1 MTDRIFLGLRK
12 IVGVQLV
19 FFTTHI
25 HKQNKMA
32 TNKIVKK
39 TQREHV
45 LDRPDTYIGTV
56 RYAEVER
63 LVAEDYDADVVITSA
78 PAEGDGVAEVEEDA
92 VTRKETRTRI
102 VEKRIQFCPGLTQLF
117 MEILNN
123 ARDRTVVTDVEVRCN
138 RIEVGYDAASG
149 SIWVQNNGD
158 GVSIEM
164 HPTYGV
170 YNPELIFG
178 HLLTSTN
185 YDDSERRIVG
195 GRNGFGA
202 KLTNIYSS
210 RFTIETVDARTK
222 RKYVQTWTN
231 NMSSVGTAVVTEGV
245 KSRPYTKITWTFDHP
260 RFGKTNVLDADFI
273 SVMHKAVVDI
283 AATVGTK
290 VTVFFQ
296 GREITCD
303 TLAKY
308 TDLFPPLSGSPKLH
322 VNVNDRWK
330 VAVATVHPDVGGR
343 CVSFVNGMWT
353 SQGGTHESLVL
364 NQVVEAIA
372 NAIRSRAKGADKALV
387 DKCLSLNRIIKNYLW
402 VFVDA
407 CIENPEFA
415 SQTKECLKSPV
426 REFGSTC
433 ELPPAFIR
441 KIGGLDVADQIL
453 DQLRGKSQASMKNTD
468 GRKVSNISGIP
479 KLDDAPLA
487 GTRRSNECVLI
498 VTEGDSAKATAI
510 AGLAARRDRDR
521 FGVFALRGKIR
532 NVTDAPAADLSKTEG
547 EFYYLKKILGLQ
559 QGKTYETEADL
570 KTLRYGKLVVFTD
583 QDTDGFHIKALVMNI
598 FARFWPVLL
607 RTGFVQSLPTPLIKA
622 TKGKQCLPF
631 YSMPAFRTWALS
643 ADTNGWK
650 IKYYKG
656 LGTSTKEDA
665 LEYFKGFQVTEYVE
679 RPRATLH
686 SFFGASNSAGAGAP
700 SVPPLVEETTDL
712 FLNLF
717 SKDRT
722 DYRKT
727 WVQAFNPEATIDN
740 SRREITLAEFLH
752 TEYRQHADDN
762 LRRTT
767 PSVVDGLKPSQR
779 KILFGCFRKGL
790 DVGSAEMKVA
800 QLGAAV
806 AEITSYH
813 HGEVSLMSS
822 ITKMA
827 QTFVGSNNINL
838 LEPLGQFGTRLEGGD
853 DAASPR
859 YIFTR
864 ISSLAKLVFRKED
877 NPILEY
883 LEDEGNSIEPVEYLP
898 VIPMVLVNGADG
910 IGTGYST
917 KVPPS
922 NPLEVIAN
930 VRAIIQAGGVVPDH
944 VSYMPWWSK
953 FTGSVVQESAEKYS
967 VRGVYTASGGS
978 VHITELPV
986 GVWSSPY
993 KTYLEE
999 LVSENKIAGFE
1010 WPVDDE
1016 RVDIRVELVQAVQE
1030 LTGIDAVEQALEFE
1044 ANPAAAAK
1052 AAKRK
1057 APAAPSSTD
1066 EIEKLFKLV
1075 GKASTSN
1082 VHLYTSGK
1090 TSHIRK
1096 YTIRDIYVD
1105 FYTARMAG
1113 YEKRK
1118 QFILAGMEHDHR
1130 VARAKI
1136 TFIEAKLSGRLV
1148 LENRADSDVQSDL
1161 AALGLPL
1168 AHELGLK
1175 SSSGYDYLLDMKLRS
1190 LTRAKVDALRADV
1203 IDLERNI
1210 GRVRAT
1216 PVEHTWLNELL
1227 ELECK
1232 IRGVPFVANEFVGGA
1247 TNSSSSSMEVDESN
1261 TASSSS
1267 LAAGEE
1273 EEEVVTAPVRKR
1285 RGVAK

>member
-1 MTDRIFLGLRK
+1 
-12 IVGVQLV
+12 
-19 FFTTHI
+19 
-25 HKQNKMA
+25 MA
-32 TNKIVKK
+32 SAGTNKIVKK

-56 RYAEVER
+56 RYSDVER
-63 LVAEDYDADVVITSA
+63 LVAEDYEADIVVGGGGEA
-78 PAEGDGVAEVEEDA
+78 GEADGADGAGEDV
-92 VTRKETRTRI
+92 VTRKEIRTRI
-102 VEKRIQFCPGLTQLF
+102 VEKQISFCPGLTQLF

-123 ARDRTVVTDVEVRCN
+123 ARDRTVVTDVDVRCT
-138 RIEVGYDAASG
+138 RIEVGYDESTG
-149 SIWVQNNGD
+149 SVWVQNNGD
-158 GVSIEM
+158 GVSIEL

-202 KLTNIYSS
+202 KLTNIYSTQ
-210 RFTIETVDARTK
+210 FTVETVDARTK
-222 RKYVQTWTN
+222 RKYIQTWSN
-231 NMSSVGTAVVTEGV
+231 NMGTVGSPVVTEGI
-245 KSRPYTKITWTFDHP
+245 KSRPYTKISFTFDHA
-260 RFGKTNVLDADFI
+260 RFGKSNVITSDFI
-273 SVMHKAVVDI
+273 SIMHKAVVDI

-296 GREITCD
+296 GREVLCD
-303 TLAKY
+303 TLVKY
-308 TDLFPPLSGSPKLH
+308 TDLFPQLSGSPKLH

-353 SQGGTHESLVL
+353 SQGGTHETLVL
-364 NQVVEAIA
+364 NQVVEAVA
-372 NAIRSRAKGADKALV
+372 NAVRTRAKGADKALV
-387 DKCLSLNRIIKNYLW
+387 DKCFSLNRMIKNYLW

-426 REFGSTC
+426 REFGSMC

-441 KIGGLDVADQIL
+441 KIAGLDVADQIL
-453 DQLRGKSQASMKNTD
+453 DQLRGKSQASMKNSD

-532 NVTDAPAADLSKTEG
+532 NVTDAPAADLTKTEG

-559 QGKTYETEADL
+559 QGKTYDSEADL

-607 RTGFVQSLPTPLIKA
+607 RTGFVQSLPTPLIKV
-622 TKGKQCLPF
+622 TKSKQCLPF
-631 YSMPAFRTWALS
+631 YSTPAFRAWALLN
-643 ADTNGWK
+643 DTTGWK

-656 LGTSTKEDA
+656 LGTSTKDDA
-665 LEYFKGFQVTEYVE
+665 MEYFKGFNVTEYLE
-679 RPRATLH
+679 RPRANIQT
-686 SFFGASNSAGAGAP
+686 FFGAGAGN
-700 SVPPLVEETTDL
+700 SLPPPVEETVDL

-722 DYRKT
+722 DYRKG

-779 KILFGCFRKGL
+779 KIMFGCFRKGL

-827 QTFVGSNNINL
+827 QTFIGSNNINL

-883 LEDEGNSIEPVEYLP
+883 LEDEGNSIEPVEYMPL
-898 VIPMVLVNGADG
+898 IPMVLVNGADG

-930 VRAIIQAGGVVPDH
+930 VRAIIQAGGVVPDEIP
-944 VSYMPWWSK
+944 YMPWWNK
-953 FTGSVVQESAEKYS
+953 FMGSVVQDSSEKYS

-993 KTYLEE
+993 KTYLES
-999 LVSENKIAGFE
+999 LVLENKIESFE

-1016 RVDIRVELVQAVQE
+1016 RVDIRVELVQPVQE
-1030 LTGIDAVEQALEFE
+1030 LTGIDAVSQALEFE
-1044 ANPAAAAK
+1044 ANPGAAAK

-1057 APAAPSSTD
+1057 APAAPSGT
-1066 EIEKLFKLV
+1066 EEVEKLFKLV

-1090 TSHIRK
+1090 TSHIKK
-1096 YTIRDIYVD
+1096 YNIRDIYVD
-1105 FYTARMAG
+1105 FYAARMAG
-1113 YEKRK
+1113 YVKRK
-1118 QFILAGMEHDHR
+1118 EHILACMEHDHR
-1130 VARAKI
+1130 VARARI
-1136 TFIEAKLSGRLV
+1136 TFIDAKLSGRLV
-1148 LENRADSDVQSDL
+1148 LEDRADSDVQSDL

-1175 SSSGYDYLLDMKLRS
+1175 SSSGYDYLMDMKLKS
-1190 LTRAKVDALRADV
+1190 LTRAKVEALRTEV
-1203 IDLERNI
+1203 LQLEVSI
-1210 GRVRAT
+1210 AKVRAT

-1232 IRGVPFVANEFVGGA
+1232 IRGVPFVPDDFFVAGDVAGA
-1247 TNSSSSSMEVDESN
+1247 VAGSAGVMEVDDDV
-1261 TASSSS
+1261 
-1267 LAAGEE
+1267 GKEE
-1273 EEEVVTAPVRKR
+1273 GKEEVSPVRKR
-1285 RGVAK
+1285 RGVVKSA

>member
-1 MTDRIFLGLRK
+1 
-12 IVGVQLV
+12 
-19 FFTTHI
+19 
-25 HKQNKMA
+25 MA
-32 TNKIVKK
+32 SAAGTNKIVKK

-56 RYAEVER
+56 RYADVDR
-63 LVAEDYDADVVITSA
+63 LVAEDYEADVV
-78 PAEGDGVAEVEEDA
+78 VAGAGGEEVGEEN
-92 VTRKETRTRI
+92 TRKEIRTRI
-102 VEKRIQFCPGLTQLF
+102 VEKTVSFCPGLTQLF

-138 RIEVGYDAASG
+138 RIEVGYDASTG

-158 GVSIEM
+158 GVSVEV

-222 RKYVQTWTN
+222 RKYVQTWSN
-231 NMSSVGTAVVTEGV
+231 NMSMVGGAVVTEGV
-245 KSRPYTKITWTFDHP
+245 KSRPYTKVTWTFDHA
-260 RFGKTNVLDADFI
+260 RFGKPNVVDADFI
-273 SVMHKAVVDI
+273 SIMHKAVIDI

-303 TLAKY
+303 TLVKY
-308 TDLFPPLSGSPKLH
+308 TDLFPQLEGSVKLH

-343 CVSFVNGMWT
+343 NLSFVNGMWT
-353 SQGGTHESLVL
+353 SQGGTHESLVV
-364 NQVVEAIA
+364 NQVVETVA
-372 NAIRSRAKGADKALV
+372 NAVRTRAKGADKALV
-387 DKCLSLNRIIKNYLW
+387 DKCVSLNRMIRNYLW

-433 ELPPAFIR
+433 ELPPAFVR
-441 KIGGLDVADQIL
+441 KIAGLEVADQIL
-453 DQLRGKSQASMKNTD
+453 DQLRGKSQAAMKNTD

-487 GTRRSNECVLI
+487 GTRRSNECILI

-559 QGKTYETEADL
+559 QGKTYETDADL

-631 YSMPAFRTWALS
+631 YSMPAFRAWAL
-643 ADTNGWK
+643 TNDASGWK

-656 LGTSTKEDA
+656 LGTSTKDDA
-665 LEYFKGFQVTEYVE
+665 LEYFKGFHVTEYVE
-679 RPRATLH
+679 RPRASIQ
-686 SFFGASNSAGAGAP
+686 SFFGGAGA
-700 SVPPLVEETTDL
+700 SAGGVVVEETTDL

-722 DYRKT
+722 DYRKG
-727 WVQAFNPEATIDN
+727 WVQAFDPEATIDN

-827 QTFVGSNNINL
+827 QTFIGSNNINL

-877 NPILEY
+877 NPILDY

-930 VRAIIQAGGVVPDH
+930 VRAIIQSGGVIPDE
-944 VSYMPWWSK
+944 VSYMPWWNK
-953 FTGSVVQESAEKYS
+953 FTGSVVQDSVDKYS

-993 KTYLEE
+993 KTYLES
-999 LVSENKIAGFE
+999 LVTENKIAGFE

-1016 RVDIRVELVQAVQE
+1016 RVDIRVELVQPVQE

-1044 ANPAAAAK
+1044 ANPGAAAK

-1090 TSHIRK
+1090 SSHIKK

-1105 FYTARMAG
+1105 FYAARMAG
-1113 YEKRK
+1113 YVKRK
-1118 QFILAGMEHDHR
+1118 EFILAGMEHDHR
-1130 VARAKI
+1130 VARARI

-1175 SSSGYDYLLDMKLRS
+1175 SYTGYDYLLDMKLKS
-1190 LTRAKVDALRADV
+1190 LTRAKVDALRAEV
-1203 IDLERNI
+1203 LELEASI

-1232 IRGVPFVANEFVGGA
+1232 IRAVPFVPSDHTVSTPAA
-1247 TNSSSSSMEVDESN
+1247 AMEVDES
-1261 TASSSS
+1261 
-1267 LAAGEE
+1267 
-1273 EEEVVTAPVRKR
+1273 VVTDSLDEEKPARKR
-1285 RGVAK
+1285 RGVIKSA

>member
-1 MTDRIFLGLRK
+1 MSTS
-12 IVGVQLV
+12 
-19 FFTTHI
+19 
-25 HKQNKMA
+25 

-56 RYAEVER
+56 RYGEVDR
-63 LVAEDYDADVVITSA
+63 LVAEDVQTPVEESA
-78 PAEGDGVAEVEEDA
+78 AEGGSSVPSS
-92 VTRKETRTRI
+92 VTTTRI
-102 VEKRIQFCPGLTQLF
+102 VQKRVSFCPGLTQLF

-123 ARDRTVVTDVEVRCN
+123 ARDRTVVTDVDVRCT
-138 RIEVGYDAASG
+138 RVEVGYDASSG
-149 SIWVQNNGD
+149 TIWVQNNGD
-158 GVSIEM
+158 GVSVEV

-210 RFTIETVDARTK
+210 QFTVETVDARTR
-222 RKYVQTWTN
+222 RKYVQTWSN
-231 NMSSVGTAVVTEGV
+231 NMATVGAPVVTEGV
-245 KSRPYTKITWTFDHP
+245 KSRPLTKVTWTFDHA
-260 RFGKTNVLDADFI
+260 RFGKTNVVDADFI
-273 SVMHKAVVDI
+273 AVMHKAVIDI

-290 VTVFFQ
+290 VTVTFQ
-296 GREITCD
+296 GKEITCD
-303 TLAKY
+303 NLVKYLDMFPQLAVPTCAKVH
-308 TDLFPPLSGSPKLH
+308 S
-322 VNVNDRWK
+322 VVNDRWK
-330 VAVATVHPDVGGR
+330 VAVATVPPEEGYR
-343 CVSFVNGMWT
+343 AISFVNGMWT
-353 SQGGTHESLVL
+353 AQGGTHESLVV
-364 NQVVEAIA
+364 NQVVDALSGA
-372 NAIRSRAKGADKALV
+372 LHSRAKGADRALV
-387 DKCLSLNRIIKNYLW
+387 DGCKTLNRIIKDRIW

-433 ELPPAFIR
+433 ELPTAFLR
-441 KIGGLDVADQIL
+441 KVAGLDVVDAIM
-453 DQLRGKSQASMKNTD
+453 DQLRGKSQASMKATD

-479 KLDDAPLA
+479 KLDDAPWA

-510 AGLAARRDRDR
+510 AGLAARRDRER

-532 NVTDAPAADLSKTEG
+532 NVTDAPAADLNKTEG

-559 QGKTYETEADL
+559 QGKTYETEADI
-570 KTLRYGKLVVFTD
+570 KTLRYSKLIVFTD

-598 FARFWPVLL
+598 FARFWPHLL

-622 TKGKQCLPF
+622 TKGKQILPF
-631 YSMPAFRTWALS
+631 FSMPAFRAWALGS
-643 ADTNGWK
+643 DTNGWK

-665 LEYFKGFQVTEYVE
+665 LEYFKGFGVTEYVE

-686 SFFGASNSAGAGAP
+686 AFFGSSTSAGAGNT
-700 SVPPLVEETTDL
+700 PPPVEDTTDL

-727 WVQAFNPEATIDN
+727 WVQAFNPEAALDN
-740 SRREITLAEFLH
+740 SRKEVTLAEFLH
-752 TEYRQHADDN
+752 TEYRSHADDN

-790 DVGSAEMKVA
+790 DVGTSEMKVA

-853 DAASPR
+853 DAASAR

-864 ISSLAKLVFRKED
+864 ISSLAKLIFRKED

-898 VIPMVLVNGADG
+898 LIPMVLVNGADG
-910 IGTGYST
+910 IGTGFST

-930 VRAIIQAGGVVPDH
+930 VRNMIRSGGVLPDEVP
-944 VSYMPWWSK
+944 YMPWWNK
-953 FTGSVVQESAEKYS
+953 FTGTVIQDSAEKYI
-967 VRGVYTASGGS
+967 VRGVYETDGACVRIS
-978 VHITELPV
+978 ELPV
-986 GVWSSPY
+986 GTWSSPY
-993 KTYLEE
+993 KAFLEE
-999 LVSENKIAGFE
+999 LVSQGKIAGFE

-1016 RVDIRVELVQAVQE
+1016 RVSIRVDMVQPAEE
-1030 LTGIDAVEQALEFE
+1030 LTGIDAVTQALEFE
-1044 ANPAAAAK
+1044 ANPAAAA

-1057 APAAPSSTD
+1057 AVAPPTED
-1066 EIEKLFKLV
+1066 VEKLFKLAN
-1075 GKASTSN
+1075 KISTSN

-1090 TSHIRK
+1090 ISHIKK
-1096 YTIRDIYVD
+1096 YTIREIYSD
-1105 FYTARMAG
+1105 FFAARLAG

-1118 QFILAGMEHDHR
+1118 AHILSCMEHDHR
-1130 VARAKI
+1130 VARARI
-1136 TFIEAKLSGRLV
+1136 VFIESKLSGRLV
-1148 LENRADSDVQSDL
+1148 LENRPDDAVQADL
-1161 AALGLPL
+1161 ASLGLPL

-1175 SSSGYDYLLDMKLRS
+1175 SSGYDYLMDMKLRS
-1190 LTRAKVDALRADV
+1190 LTRTKVEALRAEV
-1203 IDLERNI
+1203 LDLETNI
-1210 GRVRAT
+1210 ARVRAT
-1216 PVEHTWLNELL
+1216 PVEVTWMNELN

-1232 IRGVPFVANEFVGGA
+1232 MLGRPFVPEEVAAEAPVVPVVPVV
-1247 TNSSSSSMEVDESN
+1247 MEVDELIP
-1261 TASSSS
+1261 T
-1267 LAAGEE
+1267 G
-1273 EEEVVTAPVRKR
+1273 PIRKR
-1285 RGVAK
+1285 RGVLVSSA

>member
-1 MTDRIFLGLRK
+1 MS
-12 IVGVQLV
+12 
-19 FFTTHI
+19 
-25 HKQNKMA
+25 A

-56 RYAEVER
+56 RYSEVDR
-63 LVAEDYDADVVITSA
+63 LVAEDFTVAATSTFDEESAA
-78 PAEGDGVAEVEEDA
+78 PAGPSEVRTE
-92 VTRKETRTRI
+92 VHTRI
-102 VEKRIQFCPGLTQLF
+102 VQKRISYCPGLTQLF

-123 ARDRTVVTDVEVRCN
+123 ARDRTVVTDVDVRCT
-138 RIEVGYDAASG
+138 RIEVGYDASTG

-158 GVSIEM
+158 GVSVEV

-210 RFTIETVDARTK
+210 RFTVETVDARTR

-231 NMSSVGTAVVTEGV
+231 NMSTVGGAVVTEGV
-245 KSRPYTKITWTFDHP
+245 KSRPYTKISFTFDHA
-260 RFGKTNVLDADFI
+260 RFGKTNVVDADFI
-273 SVMHKAVVDI
+273 AVMHKAVIDI

-290 VTVFFQ
+290 VTVLFQ
-296 GREITCD
+296 GREIMCD
-303 TLAKY
+303 NLVKYLDMFPQLA
-308 TDLFPPLSGSPKLH
+308 GSTKIH
-322 VNVNDRWK
+322 AVVNDRWK
-330 VAVATVHPDVGGR
+330 VAVATVPSEEGYR
-343 CVSFVNGMWT
+343 AISFVNGMWT
-353 SQGGTHESLVL
+353 AQGGTHETLVV
-364 NQVVEAIA
+364 NQVVEALA
-372 NAIRSRAKGADKALV
+372 SAVHSRAKGADRALV
-387 DKCLSLNRIIKNYLW
+387 DGCKTLNRIIKDRIW

-433 ELPPAFIR
+433 ELPPAFVR
-441 KIGGLDVADQIL
+441 KIAGLDVADQIL

-479 KLDDAPLA
+479 KLDDAPWA
-487 GTRRSNECVLI
+487 GTRRSSECVLI

-510 AGLAARRDRDR
+510 AGLAARRDRER

-532 NVTDAPAADLSKTEG
+532 NVTDAPAADLNKTEG

-559 QGKTYETEADL
+559 QGKTYETDADL
-570 KTLRYGKLVVFTD
+570 KTLRYGHLVVFTD

-598 FARFWPVLL
+598 FARFWPHLL

-622 TKGKQCLPF
+622 TKGKQVVPF

-643 ADTNGWK
+643 NDTTGWK

-656 LGTSTKEDA
+656 LGTSTKDDA
-665 LEYFKGFQVTEYVE
+665 LEYFKGFHVTEYVE
-679 RPRATLH
+679 RPRVNIHT
-686 SFFGASNSAGAGAP
+686 FFGGASNSAAAGAP
-700 SVPPLVEETTDL
+700 VVEETVDL

-722 DYRKT
+722 DYRKG

-752 TEYRQHADDN
+752 TEYRSHADDN

-790 DVGSAEMKVA
+790 DAGTAEMKVA

-827 QTFVGSNNINL
+827 QNFVGSNNINL

-864 ISSLAKLVFRKED
+864 ISSLAKLIFRKED

-917 KVPPS
+917 KLPPS
-922 NPLEVIAN
+922 NPLEVISN
-930 VRAIIQAGGVVPDH
+930 VRAIIQAGGVVPDE
-944 VSYMPWWSK
+944 VPYMPWWNK
-953 FTGSVVQESAEKYS
+953 FTGSVVQDSSEKYT
-967 VRGVYTASGGS
+967 VRGVYESSDGCVRIS
-978 VHITELPV
+978 ELPV
-986 GVWSSPY
+986 GTWSSPY
-993 KTYLEE
+993 KAYLES

-1016 RVDIRVELVQAVQE
+1016 RVSIRVDFVQPVQE
-1030 LTGIDAVEQALEFE
+1030 LTGIDAVAQALEFE
-1044 ANPAAAAK
+1044 ANPSA

-1057 APAAPSSTD
+1057 APVQVEQD
-1066 EIEKLFKLV
+1066 VEKLLKLST
-1075 GKASTSN
+1075 KISTSN

-1090 TSHIRK
+1090 TSHIEK
-1096 YTIRDIYVD
+1096 YTVRQIYQQ
-1105 FYTARMAG
+1105 FYAARMAG
-1113 YEKRK
+1113 YVKRK
-1118 QFILAGMEHDHR
+1118 EHILAGMEHDHR

-1148 LENRADSDVQSDL
+1148 LEDRSDSDIQTDL

-1175 SSSGYDYLLDMKLRS
+1175 SSSGYDYLLDMKLKS
-1190 LTRAKVDALRADV
+1190 LTRAKVEALRAEV
-1203 IDLERNI
+1203 LDLERSLA
-1210 GRVRAT
+1210 RTRAT

-1227 ELECK
+1227 EIECK
-1232 IRGVPFVANEFVGGA
+1232 IRGTPFVPLEFHV
-1247 TNSSSSSMEVDESN
+1247 
-1261 TASSSS
+1261 
-1267 LAAGEE
+1267 
-1273 EEEVVTAPVRKR
+1273 EEVAAAPAAPAAAPAAMEEDSSGIEVVLTGPVRKR
-1285 RGVAK
+1285 RGVLAKA

>member
-1 MTDRIFLGLRK
+1 MST
-12 IVGVQLV
+12 
-19 FFTTHI
+19 
-25 HKQNKMA
+25 

-63 LVAEDYDADVVITSA
+63 LVAEDYDADVVVASTTSEL
-78 PAEGDGVAEVEEDA
+78 AEADEEAA
-92 VTRKETRTRI
+92 VDVTTRKETRTRI

-138 RIEVGYDAASG
+138 RIEVGYDVSTG

-158 GVSIEM
+158 GVSVDV

-210 RFTIETVDARTK
+210 RFTVETVDARTK
-222 RKYVQTWTN
+222 RKYVQSWSD
-231 NMSSVGTAVVTEGV
+231 NMASVGTAVVTENV
-245 KSRPYTKITWTFDHP
+245 KSRPYTKVTWTFDHA
-260 RFGKTNVLDADFI
+260 RFGKSNVLDADFI
-273 SVMHKAVVDI
+273 SVMYKAVVDV

-308 TDLFPPLSGSPKLH
+308 TDLYPQLSGSPKLH
-322 VNVNDRWK
+322 VTVNDRWK

-343 CVSFVNGMWT
+343 NISFVNGMWT
-353 SQGGTHESLVL
+353 SQGGTHESLVV
-364 NQVVEAIA
+364 NQVVEAVA
-372 NAIRSRAKGADKALV
+372 TAIRSRAKGADKALV
-387 DKCLSLNRIIKNYLW
+387 DKCVSLNRIIKNYLW

-441 KIGGLDVADQIL
+441 KIAGLDVADQIL
-453 DQLRGKSQASMKNTD
+453 DQLRGKSQAAMKNTD
-468 GRKVSNISGIP
+468 GRKVSNLTGIP

-547 EFYYLKKILGLQ
+547 EFYYLKRILGLQ
-559 QGKTYETEADL
+559 QGKTYDTEADL
-570 KTLRYGKLVVFTD
+570 RTLRYGKLVVFTD

-631 YSMPAFRTWALS
+631 YSMPAFRAWAL
-643 ADTNGWK
+643 ANDTSGWK

-665 LEYFKGFQVTEYVE
+665 LEYFKSFQVTEYVE
-679 RPRATLH
+679 RPRATLRA
-686 SFFGASNSAGAGAP
+686 FFGAGAGAGASP
-700 SVPPLVEETTDL
+700 PSSVPVEETTDL

-790 DVGSAEMKVA
+790 DVGTAEMKVA

-864 ISSLAKLVFRKED
+864 ISSLAKLIFRKED
-877 NPILEY
+877 NPILDY

-917 KVPPS
+917 KLPPS
-922 NPLEVIAN
+922 SPLEVIAN
-930 VRAIIQAGGVVPDH
+930 VRAIIQAGGVVPEEIP
-944 VSYMPWWSK
+944 YMPWWNK
-953 FTGSVVQESAEKYS
+953 FTGTVVQESAEKYS

-993 KTYLEE
+993 KAYLEE
-999 LVSENKIAGFE
+999 LATENKIASFE

-1016 RVDIRVELVQAVQE
+1016 GVNIRVELVQPVQE
-1030 LTGIDAVEQALEFE
+1030 LTGIDAVEQELEFE

-1057 APAAPSSTD
+1057 APAAPSSAE

-1075 GKASTSN
+1075 SKASTSN

-1090 TSHIRK
+1090 TSHIKK
-1096 YTIRDIYVD
+1096 YSISNIYAD
-1105 FYTARMAG
+1105 FYAARMAG
-1113 YEKRK
+1113 YVKRK
-1118 QFILAGMEHDHR
+1118 EFILAGMEHDHR
-1130 VARAKI
+1130 VASARI

-1148 LENRADSDVQSDL
+1148 LENRADSDIQADL

-1190 LTRAKVDALRADV
+1190 LTRAKVEALRAEV
-1203 IDLERNI
+1203 LGLERDI
-1210 GRVRAT
+1210 AKVRAT

-1232 IRGVPFVANEFVGGA
+1232 IRGVPYVPNDFAPA
-1247 TNSSSSSMEVDESN
+1247 APAPTTAASTMEVDDSV
-1261 TASSSS
+1261 ASVV
-1267 LAAGEE
+1267 

-1285 RGVAK
+1285 RGVLKQM

>member
-1 MTDRIFLGLRK
+1 MKNNQCQVQSKERTMTS
-12 IVGVQLV
+12 
-19 FFTTHI
+19 
-25 HKQNKMA
+25 

-56 RYAEVER
+56 RYGEVDR
-63 LVAEDYDADVVITSA
+63 LVAEDFTSTAAVGEEESAGPAGDAIVN
-78 PAEGDGVAEVEEDA
+78 
-92 VTRKETRTRI
+92 TRI
-102 VEKRIQFCPGLTQLF
+102 VQKRIQFCPGLTQLF

-123 ARDRTVVTDVEVRCN
+123 ARDRTVVTDVDVRCT
-138 RIEVGYDAASG
+138 RIEVGYDASSG

-158 GVSIEM
+158 GVSVEV

-210 RFTIETVDARTK
+210 RFTVETVDARTR

-231 NMSSVGTAVVTEGV
+231 NMSSVGTASVTEGV
-245 KSRPYTKITWTFDHP
+245 KSRPYTKVTWTFDHA
-260 RFGKTNVLDADFI
+260 RFGKTNVVDADFI
-273 SVMHKAVVDI
+273 AVMHKAVIDV

-290 VTVFFQ
+290 VTVLFQ

-303 TLAKY
+303 NLVKYLDMFPALAVPSCSKV
-308 TDLFPPLSGSPKLH
+308 H
-322 VNVNDRWK
+322 AVVNDRWK
-330 VAVATVHPDVGGR
+330 VAVATVPVEEGYR
-343 CVSFVNGMWT
+343 AISFVNGMWT
-353 SQGGTHESLVL
+353 SQGGTHETLVV
-364 NQVVEAIA
+364 NQVVEALA
-372 NAIRSRAKGADKALV
+372 NALRTRAKGADKALV
-387 DKCLSLNRIIKNYLW
+387 EGCKTLNRIIKDRVW

-433 ELPPAFIR
+433 ELPPAFVR
-441 KIGGLDVADQIL
+441 KLAGLDVVEQIM
-453 DQLRGKSQASMKNTD
+453 DQLRGKSQASMKATD

-479 KLDDAPLA
+479 KLDDAPWA

-510 AGLAARRDRDR
+510 AGLAARRDRER

-532 NVTDAPAADLSKTEG
+532 NVTDASAADLSKTEG
-547 EFYYLKKILGLQ
+547 EFYYLKRILGLQ
-559 QGKTYETEADL
+559 QGKSYDSEADL
-570 KTLRYGKLVVFTD
+570 RTLRYGKLVVFTD

-598 FARFWPVLL
+598 FARFWPHLL

-631 YSMPAFRTWALS
+631 YSMPAFRAWAV
-643 ADTNGWK
+643 ANDTTGWK

-665 LEYFKGFQVTEYVE
+665 LEYFKGFHVTEYVE
-679 RPRATLH
+679 RPRANIR
-686 SFFGASNSAGAGAP
+686 SFFGAPSAGAGAGAAANEA
-700 SVPPLVEETTDL
+700 VHVEDTVEL

-740 SRREITLAEFLH
+740 SRREITLPEFLH

-790 DVGSAEMKVA
+790 DAGSAEMKVA

-822 ITKMA
+822 IVKMA
-827 QTFVGSNNINL
+827 QNFVGSNNINL

-864 ISSLAKLVFRKED
+864 ISSLAKLIFRKED

-917 KVPPS
+917 KLPPS

-930 VRAIIQAGGVVPDH
+930 VRNLIQTGGTVPEE
-944 VSYMPWWSK
+944 VPYMPWWNK
-953 FTGSVVQESAEKYS
+953 FTGSVVQDASDKYI
-967 VRGVYTASGGS
+967 VRGTYETDGACVRIS
-978 VHITELPV
+978 ELPI
-986 GVWSSPY
+986 GTWSSPY
-993 KTYLEE
+993 KTFLED
-999 LVSENKIAGFE
+999 LVSQGKIAGFE

-1016 RVDIRVELVQAVQE
+1016 RVSIRVDLIQPVEE
-1030 LTGIDAVEQALEFE
+1030 LTGIDAVAQALEFE
-1044 ANPAAAAK
+1044 ANPSA

-1057 APAAPSSTD
+1057 APAPIEQD
-1066 EIEKLFKLV
+1066 VEKLFKLATRV
-1075 GKASTSN
+1075 STSN

-1090 TSHIRK
+1090 TSHIKK
-1096 YTIRDIYVD
+1096 YTVRDIYAD
-1105 FYTARMAG
+1105 FYAARMAG

-1118 QFILAGMEHDHR
+1118 AHILACMEHDHR
-1130 VARAKI
+1130 VASAKI
-1136 TFIEAKLSGRLV
+1136 TFIDAKLSGRLV
-1148 LENRADSDVQSDL
+1148 LENRADADVQSDL

-1190 LTRAKVDALRADV
+1190 LTRAKVEALRAEV
-1203 IDLERNI
+1203 LGLERDI
-1210 GRVRAT
+1210 AQVRAT

-1232 IRGVPFVANEFVGGA
+1232 IRGVPFVPLEFSSPTAAAAA
-1247 TNSSSSSMEVDESN
+1247 TAAASDKVEVMEVDESV
-1261 TASSSS
+1261 ASSSVD
-1267 LAAGEE
+1267 AD
-1273 EEEVVTAPVRKR
+1273 VVLTGPVRKR
-1285 RGVAK
+1285 RGIAKN